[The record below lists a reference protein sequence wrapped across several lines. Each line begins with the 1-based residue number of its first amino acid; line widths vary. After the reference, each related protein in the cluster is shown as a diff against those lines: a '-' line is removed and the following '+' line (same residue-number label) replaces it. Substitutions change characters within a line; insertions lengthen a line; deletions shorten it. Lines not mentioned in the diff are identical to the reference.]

1 MIKLPYDQS
10 SKESILNYA
19 LQLVDKSLREVI
31 DVSDLDQNSLNKGR
45 FGQILEEYYFY
56 KKLDSNS
63 QPDFPEAG
71 LELKSGAVKKL
82 IRKGELRAK
91 ERLVLSII
99 DYNDLVKQNFKT
111 SSFYMKNA
119 QMLLVFHL
127 HKKNTNV
134 LDYIVKLV
142 GVWAFPAEDLRVI
155 EHDWQLIKSK
165 VENGEAHTLSEG
177 DTFYLGACTKGA
189 NASSTRSQPNSNIPA
204 KQRAFSLKPGYV
216 NHILAKLSGVTDGSF
231 GKLVTAPDLELA
243 EYDIERIALDKF
255 KPYYGKTPENIAD
268 MLDVDYNPKAKQ
280 RFAMLTKEILGVSSK
295 QEIEEFSKADI
306 TIKTVRISDK
316 NLPRESLSFPA
327 FKYEEIVKEDSWELS
342 EFNGLL
348 EKRFLFV
355 FFKITDKGLL
365 LDKVL
370 FWNMPYVDRQEAKTV
385 WLRTRRLIKDGNVV
399 EKLEP
404 SDIRRTYFPKKS
416 ENRVAHIR
424 PHATN
429 TQDVYPLP
437 VPDKL
442 TKVTSYTKHSF
453 WLNDTYVRDSIYN
466 YNAKNLIPI

>member
-1 MIKLPYDQS
+1 MTDLPYNQS
-10 SKESILNYA
+10 SQESILNYA

-31 DVSDLDQNSLNKGR
+31 DVSDLDQNRLNKGR

-63 QPDFPEAG
+63 QPDFLEAG

-82 IRKGELRAK
+82 IKKGELRAK

-99 DYNDLVKQNFKT
+99 DYNDLIRQKFKS

-127 HKKNTNV
+127 HEKNTNV

-142 GVWAFPAEDLRVI
+142 GIWAFPAEDLKVI

-216 NHILAKLSGVTDGSF
+216 NHILAKLSGITDGSF

-243 EYDIERIALDKF
+243 GYDIERIALDKF
-255 KPYYGKTPENIAD
+255 KPYYGKTPEDIAD
-268 MLDVDYNPKAKQ
+268 MLNVGYNPKAKH

-295 QEIEEFSKADI
+295 QEVEEFSKADI
-306 TIKTVRISDK
+306 TIKTVRIDDK
-316 NLPRESLSFPA
+316 NLPYESLSFPA
-327 FKYEEIVKEDSWELS
+327 FAYEAIVKEDSWELS
-342 EFNGLL
+342 EFNELL

-355 FFKITDKGLL
+355 FFKTTKQGLL
-365 LDKVL
+365 LNKVL
-370 FWNMPYVDRQEAKTV
+370 FWNMPYADRQEAKSV
-385 WLRTRRLIKDGNVV
+385 WLKTKQLIIDGNIVKKV
-399 EKLEP
+399 EA
-404 SDIRRTYFPKKS
+404 SNIRKTHFPKKS
-416 ENRVAHIR
+416 ESKVAHIR
-424 PHATN
+424 PHATT

-437 VPDKL
+437 VPDTL

-453 WLNDTYVRDSIYN
+453 WLNDTYLRDSIYM
-466 YNAKNLIPI
+466 

>member
-1 MIKLPYDQS
+1 MTDLPYNQS
-10 SKESILNYA
+10 SQESIVSYA
-19 LQLVDKSLREVI
+19 MQLVDKSLREVI

-56 KKLDSNS
+56 KELDSNS

-99 DYNDLVKQNFKT
+99 DYNDLVTQNFKT
-111 SSFYMKNA
+111 GSFYMKNA
-119 QMLLVFHL
+119 EMLLVFHL
-127 HKKNTNV
+127 HEKNTNV

-142 GVWAFPAEDLRVI
+142 GIWAFPAEDLKVI

-216 NHILAKLSGVTDGSF
+216 NHILAKISGITDGSF
-231 GKLVTAPDLELA
+231 GKLVTAPDLDLA
-243 EYDIERIALDKF
+243 EYDIEQIALDKF
-255 KPYYGKTPENIAD
+255 KPYYGKTPEDIAH
-268 MLDVDYNPKAKQ
+268 MLNVGYNPEAKH

-295 QEIEEFSKADI
+295 QEVEEFSKADI
-306 TIKTVRISDK
+306 TIKTVRIDDK
-316 NLPRESLSFPA
+316 NLPYENISFPA
-327 FKYEEIVKEDSWELS
+327 FAYEEIVKEDSWELS
-342 EFNGLL
+342 EFNELL

-355 FFKITDKGLL
+355 FFKTTKQGLL
-365 LDKVL
+365 LNKVL
-370 FWNMPYVDRQEAKTV
+370 FWNMPYADRQEAKSV
-385 WLRTRRLIKDGNVV
+385 WLKTKQLIIDGNIVKKV
-399 EKLEP
+399 EA
-404 SDIRRTYFPKKS
+404 SNIRRTYFPKKS
-416 ENRVAHIR
+416 ESKVAHIR
-424 PHATN
+424 PHATT
-429 TQDVYPLP
+429 TQDIYPLP

-453 WLNDTYVRDSIYN
+453 WLNDTYIRDSIY
-466 YNAKNLIPI
+466 L

>member
-1 MIKLPYDQS
+1 MTDLPYNQS
-10 SKESILNYA
+10 SQESILSYA

-56 KKLDSNS
+56 KKLDSTS

-82 IRKGELRAK
+82 TRNGELRAK

-99 DYNDLVKQNFKT
+99 DYNDLVTQNFKT
-111 SSFYMKNA
+111 GSFYMKNA
-119 QMLLVFHL
+119 EMLLVFHL
-127 HKKNTNV
+127 HEKNTNV

-142 GVWAFPAEDLRVI
+142 GVWNFPAEDLRVI

-165 VENGEAHTLSEG
+165 VMNGEAHTLSEG

-189 NASSTRSQPNSNIPA
+189 NASSTRSQPNSNMPA

-216 NHILAKLSGVTDGSF
+216 NHMLAKLSGINDGSF
-231 GKLVTAPDLELA
+231 GKLVTAPDLESV
-243 EYDIERIALDKF
+243 EYDIEKIALDKF
-255 KPYYGKTPENIAD
+255 KPYYGKTPENIAQ
-268 MLDVDYNPKAKQ
+268 MLNVGYNPKAKQ
-280 RFAMLTKEILGVSSK
+280 VFAMLTKKILGVSSE
-295 QEIEEFSKADI
+295 QDVEEFSKADI
-306 TIKTVRISDK
+306 TIKTVRIDDK
-316 NLPRESLSFPA
+316 NLPYQNLSFPA
-327 FKYEEIVKEDSWELS
+327 FEYESIVKEDSWELS
-342 EFNGLL
+342 EFNGML

-355 FFKITDKGLL
+355 FFKMTEQGLL
-365 LDKVL
+365 LNKVL
-370 FWNMPYVDRQEAKTV
+370 FWNMPYADRQEAKSV
-385 WLRTRRLIKDGNVV
+385 WLKMKQLIIDGHIIK
-399 EKLEP
+399 KLEP
-404 SDIRRTYFPKKS
+404 SNIRRTYFPRKTESK
-416 ENRVAHIR
+416 VAHIR
-424 PHATN
+424 PHART

-453 WLNDTYVRDSIYN
+453 WLNDTYIRDSIY
-466 YNAKNLIPI
+466 L